1 MRIDALHRVIDALN
15 DSDMHSGY
23 VDWFASPDMRGLSIF
38 ALLAFKLMGSLW
50 VLGQK
55 T

>member
-1 MRIDALHRVIDALN
+1 MKIDALHRVIDALN
-15 DSDMHSGY
+15 DSDIHLSY
-23 VDWFASPDMRGLSIF
+23 AVWFASPDSMGLSIF
-38 ALLAFKLMGSLW
+38 VMAAFKFMGELW

>member
-15 DSDMHSGY
+15 DSDMHTGY
-23 VDWFASPDMRGLSIF
+23 VDWFSSTDFRGLLFF
-38 ALLAFKLMGSLW
+38 ALLAFKLMSALW

-55 T
+55 I

>member
-15 DSDMHSGY
+15 DSDMHTGY
-23 VDWFASPDMRGLSIF
+23 VDWFSSPDFRGLLF
-38 ALLAFKLMGSLW
+38 FVLLAFKLMSPLW

-55 T
+55 I